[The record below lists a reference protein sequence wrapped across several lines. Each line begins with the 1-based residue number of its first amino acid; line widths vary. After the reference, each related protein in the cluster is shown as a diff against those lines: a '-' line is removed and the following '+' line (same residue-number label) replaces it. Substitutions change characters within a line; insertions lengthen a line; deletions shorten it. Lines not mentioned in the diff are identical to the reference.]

1 MPALMID
8 ESGRYLVIYTEMSRT
23 EAVRVA
29 LARCA
34 AWQVERDPVLYDRGP
49 HLAVERVF
57 RFLGPPFCG
66 LGPRHPVELAAGF
79 AGGMLGL
86 KSSP

>member
-1 MPALMID
+1 VFD
-8 ESGRYLVIYTEMSRT
+8 
-23 EAVRVA
+23 
-29 LARCA
+29 
-34 AWQVERDPVLYDRGP
+34 

-57 RFLGPPFCG
+57 RFLGSPFCG